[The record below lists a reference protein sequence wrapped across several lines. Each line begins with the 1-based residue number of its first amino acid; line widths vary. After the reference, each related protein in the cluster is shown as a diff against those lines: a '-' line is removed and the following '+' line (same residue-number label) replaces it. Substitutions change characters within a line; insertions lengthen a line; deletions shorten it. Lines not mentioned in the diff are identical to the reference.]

1 MVYQLCKFAVEM
13 RIFGRI
19 LLIVILITAGILVAW
34 WYLIPAQQIK
44 AYELIPNSAAIIF
57 EFEKPLGAWRTLQN
71 NRIWQDLS
79 QSDIFQPTVKT
90 AQWLDSILKS
100 NQTLLNILG
109 EKPLI
114 ISIHKTSEREY
125 DLLYILDLQNESK
138 IGALAGLIGPIT
150 SQWGYQT
157 RQRTIQN
164 NSVIEL
170 YDPASKT
177 TLHLTLIGNQLC
189 MSYTG
194 KLVDMAIKT
203 QSADNSLNTTP
214 GFEEIIRNVGND
226 GLFRMFIQHSQYN
239 ELADL
244 FLKNNPAATS
254 EKQAN
259 QNDNTISTIE
269 YSGGVFELKDNLIKL
284 SGEILLNPKKPSYLL
299 AATLDGSVQTQIP
312 KLLPEYTGAFLTL
325 SFSDFTQLYQSLN
338 RQHELEDPKQHKK
351 TITEI
356 QKIEKFLKFNLE
368 KDFISWIG
376 NEITLASISLQRAET
391 PAENKPE
398 FVLIIKSKD
407 RWAMEKN
414 IEKLMKSIRKR
425 TPLKVE
431 EFEYRGYEINYFGLK
446 GFFKLF
452 LGKFF
457 DRFEIPYFV
466 KYNEYLIFCNSA
478 TVLTECIE
486 AITENRTLEKAT
498 HFKKI
503 MPQLLPNCNLLIYLN
518 PEKYFDA
525 LHYWIRPE
533 KTKSLFSNKPYIC
546 SLSEIIV
553 QVYAERKKIIS
564 HLIINYQKYIPE
576 PVE

>member
-1 MVYQLCKFAVEM
+1 MLA
-13 RIFGRI
+13 
-19 LLIVILITAGILVAW
+19 AW

-44 AYELIPNSAAIIF
+44 AYQLIPNSAAIIL
-57 EFEKPLGAWRTLQN
+57 EFERPLGAWQTLQHN
-71 NRIWQDLS
+71 PIWQHLS
-79 QSDIFQPTVKT
+79 QSDILQPTVKT
-90 AQWLDSILKS
+90 AEWLDSILKS
-100 NQTLLNILG
+100 NQSLLNILG
-109 EKPLI
+109 DKPLT

-138 IGALAGLIGPIT
+138 IGALAGLIAPIT

-157 RQRTIQN
+157 RHRTLEN
-164 NSVIEL
+164 NSIIEL
-170 YDPASKT
+170 YDPVSKT

-203 QSADNSLNTTP
+203 QSVDNSLTTTP
-214 GFEEIIRNVGND
+214 GFEEIIHNVSTD
-226 GLFRMFIQHSQYN
+226 GLFRIFIQHSKYN
-239 ELADL
+239 ELANL
-244 FLKNNPAATS
+244 FLNNNPAATFES
-254 EKQAN
+254 EAN
-259 QNDNTISTIE
+259 QNDNMSTIE
-269 YSGGVFELKDNLIKL
+269 YSGGVFELKDNLIRL
-284 SGEILLNPKKPSYLL
+284 SGDILLNPKKPSYLS
-299 AATLDGSVQTQIP
+299 AATLDGNVQTQIP
-312 KLLPEYTGAFLTL
+312 KLLPQYTGAFVTL
-325 SFSDFTQLYQSLN
+325 SFSDFIQLYQSFN
-338 RQHELEDPKQHKK
+338 RQYELQEPKQHKK

-376 NEITLASISLQRAET
+376 NEITLASISPQRAET
-391 PAENKPE
+391 PAGNKPE

-486 AITENRTLEKAT
+486 AITENRTLEKST
-498 HFKKI
+498 HFKKVI
-503 MPQLLPNCNLLIYLN
+503 PQLLPNSNLFIYLN

-525 LHYWIRPE
+525 LQYWIRPE

-564 HLIINYQKYIPE
+564 HLVINYQKYIPK